1 MALSEETKS
10 LLTTIAENVPKV
22 KQQGYDEGY
31 EAGKQDY
38 NEEFWRRFF
47 YGGKR
52 GNVDYMFA
60 WCDFTGYTIPNN
72 YGKISSSVT
81 TLQRMFRWYKG
92 TEVPK
97 GLDLSSISPT
107 TSTNNMFSDTSL
119 VTLPDIGLPAMTAHG
134 DSFSYSQQLVTIEVL
149 RCTEETTFSVGTFTA
164 CWSLKNITIEGV
176 IGKSIR
182 FPSAPLTIESMKSII
197 SALKNYTGTDSEGTY
212 TLTLIDT
219 CKTALQADTETVEL
233 DGVSYTYFELITA
246 KGWNLA

>member
-1 MALSEETKS
+1 MALSENTKS

-72 YGKISSSVT
+72 YGKISSEVSNI
-81 TLQRMFRWYKG
+81 QRMFRNYKG

-97 GLDLSSISPT
+97 GLDLSNISPT
-107 TSTNNMFSDTSL
+107 AFTQNMFSDTSL
-119 VTLPDIGLPAMTAHG
+119 VTLPDIGLPAMNAYG
-134 DSFSYSQQLVTIEVL
+134 DSFSYSQRLVTIEVL
-149 RCTEETTFSVGTFTA
+149 RCTEETTFSSSVFNNTK
-164 CWSLKNITIEGV
+164 SLKNITIEGV
-176 IGKSIR
+176 IGRSIK
-182 FPSAPLTIESMKSII
+182 FQHSPLTVESMKSII
-197 SALKNYTGTDSEGTY
+197 SALKNYTDTDSEGTY

-219 CKTALQADTETVEL
+219 CKTALQEDTETVEL